1 MKDKDTVFLLES
13 YQHSL
18 TEGRKKQFEDR
29 VRKTVIDP
37 DTGEERKESYYE
49 MMMRIKG
56 IRGGGGARSRATR
69 FKKAVSKDKVALGK
83 RKFKVADKAYETPL
97 KGLQKNVVSFVE
109 IRPSTAKE
117 ILDFLSKI
125 EDKKEA
131 ERVLKDMI
139 LDGFLDEVFKDEE
152 APEPEVDPD
161 KLGEIEAFHDPAGPE
176 AVDDLEDY

>member
-69 FKKAVSKDKVALGK
+69 FKKASQGKVALGQ
-83 RKFKVADKAYETPL
+83 RKFQVADKAYETPL
-97 KGLQKNVVSFVE
+97 RGLQKDIVGFVE
-109 IRPSTAKE
+109 VRPTTAKE
-117 ILDFLSKI
+117 IMDFASKI
-125 EDKKEA
+125 EDKGEVEKI
-131 ERVLKDMI
+131 LKDMI
-139 LDGFLDEVFKDEE
+139 LVGLLDEVFGED
-152 APEPEVDPD
+152 EPEMDDVDPD
-161 KLGEIEAFHDPAGPE
+161 KLGEIEAFQDFSAEDKTEP
-176 AVDDLEDY
+176 DLEDY

>member
-1 MKDKDTVFLLES
+1 MKDQDTQFLYES
-13 YQHSL
+13 YQK
-18 TEGRKKQFEDR
+18 TIIEGRKKQFTDR
-29 VRKTVIDP
+29 VRKTLVDP

-49 MMMRIKG
+49 MMMRVKG

-69 FKKAVSKDKVALGK
+69 FKKAQSNTKVNLKG
-83 RKFKVADKAYETPL
+83 RKFKVADKAYEIPL

-131 ERVLKDMI
+131 EKVLKNMI
-139 LDGFLDEVFKDEE
+139 LDGFLDEVFKDDE

-161 KLGEIEAFHDPAGPE
+161 KLGEIEAFQDFTSSE
-176 AVDDLEDY
+176 NDNLEDY

>member
-1 MKDKDTVFLLES
+1 MKDKDTQFLYES
-13 YQHSL
+13 YQKSL
-18 TEGRKKQFEDR
+18 IEGRKKQFTDR
-29 VRKTVIDP
+29 VRKTLVDP

-49 MMMRIKG
+49 MMMRVKG

-69 FKKAVSKDKVALGK
+69 FKKPISNTKVSLKN
-83 RKFKVADKAYETPL
+83 RRFNVADLAYETPL
-97 KGLQKNVVSFVE
+97 KGLQKDIVSFVE
-109 IRPSTAKE
+109 IRTSNAKE
-117 ILDFLSKI
+117 ILDFASKI

-139 LDGFLDEVFKDEE
+139 LLGLLDEVFKDEE

>member
-1 MKDKDTVFLLES
+1 MKDKDTQFLYES
-13 YQHSL
+13 YQKSL
-18 TEGRKKQFEDR
+18 IEGRKKQFTDR
-29 VRKTVIDP
+29 VRKTLVDP

-49 MMMRIKG
+49 MMMRVKG
-56 IRGGGGARSRATR
+56 IRGGGGVRSRATR
-69 FKKAVSKDKVALGK
+69 FKKAQPNTKVNLKG
-83 RKFKVADKAYETPL
+83 RKFKVADKAYEIPL

-125 EDKKEA
+125 EDKEEA
-131 ERVLKDMI
+131 EKVLKAMI

-161 KLGEIEAFHDPAGPE
+161 KLGEIEAFQDFTSSE
-176 AVDDLEDY
+176 SDNLEDY